1 MKLVITACDFLLT
14 ADMKESHKSE
24 VRLHD
29 ISSDAVDQLVNFAYT
44 SEITIGERNVQ
55 VQVN

>member
-1 MKLVITACDFLLT
+1 MQ
-14 ADMKESHKSE
+14 ESTKSE

-29 ISSDAVDQLVNFAYT
+29 ISCDAVEQLVTFTYT

-55 VQVN
+55 VSEFSAMIMIM

>member
-1 MKLVITACDFLLT
+1 MQ
-14 ADMKESHKSE
+14 ESTKSE

-29 ISSDAVDQLVNFAYT
+29 ISCDAVEQLVTFAYT

-55 VQVN
+55 VSEFNTLITIM